1 MSEKVLQS
9 SLLSKQTE
17 EIDVVEEVS
26 DVELDRCDSAGMEK
40 SESSSDV
47 WLSGDGG
54 KKSGSRED
62 ASVISVPQ
70 VAD

>member
-26 DVELDRCDSAGMEK
+26 DVELDRCDSAGREK
-40 SESSSDV
+40 SES
-47 WLSGDGG
+47 
-54 KKSGSRED
+54 
-62 ASVISVPQ
+62 
-70 VAD
+70 